1 MANDDVEKSPLNYGG
16 RVLADAAPFSALR
29 IGTGETALKAAATF
43 WFVVTAI
50 GQWIFVVYIVAFYGG
65 AVVHGDLGRWGKFL
79 THGLIPGDHIGNLAL
94 ALHLSLAAVITAGG
108 PLQLIPHIRARAP
121 AFHRWT
127 GRAYVVTALVI
138 SISALYLVWIRN
150 AHTGSVVQGLGI
162 SLDAAL
168 IMTCGAMALHY
179 ALGRRFAAHRRWAV
193 RLFLVVS
200 GVWFF
205 RVGLFFSLIVNQG
218 PFGFDE
224 DTFEGPFLNFLSFAD
239 SLFPLAIF
247 ELYLRAQ
254 VRARVTGQI
263 TMAAGLV
270 VLTVATGIGVFGVF
284 TSIWLPNI

>member
-1 MANDDVEKSPLNYGG
+1 MANGDVTKSPLYEG
-16 RVLADAAPFSALR
+16 RVLAGAAPFSALR
-29 IGTGETALKAAATF
+29 ITTGETALKAAATF

-65 AVVHGDLGRWGKFL
+65 AVVHRDMGRWGKFL

-108 PLQLIPHIRARAP
+108 PLQLIPQIRARAP

-127 GRAYVVTALVI
+127 GRAYLVTALVT

-150 AHTGSVVQGLGI
+150 AHTGSVVQSLGI

-168 IMTCGAMALHY
+168 IMTCGAMALRH
-179 ALGRRFAAHRRWAV
+179 ALGRRFDAHRRWAV

-218 PFGFDE
+218 PFGFND

-247 ELYLRAQ
+247 ELYLRTQA
-254 VRARVTGQI
+254 RAGVTGRI
-263 TMAAGLV
+263 AMAAGLV
-270 VLTVATGIGVFGVF
+270 FLTVATGIGVFGVF
-284 TSIWLPNI
+284 MNIWLPNI